1 MEKLAIFREYDI
13 RGIYGQDLV
22 RENVVRIGYLVGQE
36 LHKRGG
42 ETLGVGFDA
51 RVHSYEIFGWFCDGV
66 LASGVTPYNLGEIPT
81 PVGYFALY
89 CDFKDN
95 LNLDGS
101 VMITGSHNPPE
112 YNGFKITLLKEPF
125 FGEEIYALQRDFYA
139 LDFDF
144 VAQKIPSKS
153 KVKALNVLDLYV
165 EYMCKEFAHLKD
177 FKIPI
182 SIDCGNGVAGVSITK
197 ILDKLGIS
205 YEGLFLEPDGNFPN
219 HHPDPSEEDNLSF
232 LHKSVQQIGGIGFA
246 FDGDGDRLAVVK
258 YTPKGNK
265 VYKGDELAIIF
276 AQKIPKP
283 VVIGEVKCSL
293 NMYES
298 IDKIGTAIMYKT
310 GHSNLKVKLKKT
322 NAHMAFEVSGH
333 IFFNDRYFG
342 FDDATYA
349 ALRVLELLNSEGL
362 EFDKVLEELPKLY
375 STDEIK
381 IETTEEA
388 KFIIVER
395 LKKMLENPN
404 ALPINFPK
412 IMEIITIDGVRV
424 IFEKGWGLIRASNT
438 TPALV
443 TRFEAKSEE
452 ACKTYQKA
460 LLELLE
466 QIKECNGDN

>member
-13 RGIYGQDLV
+13 RGIYGEDLV
-22 RENVVRIGYLVGQE
+22 RENVVRIGYLIGQE
-36 LHKRGG
+36 LRKKGG
-42 ETLGVGFDA
+42 ATLGVGFDA
-51 RVHSYEIFGWFCDGV
+51 RTHSREIFKWFCDGV

-89 CDFKDN
+89 CEFEGG
-95 LNLDGS
+95 LHLDGS
-101 VMITGSHNPPE
+101 VMITGSHNPPQ

-125 FGEEIYALQRDFYA
+125 FGEAIYALEKDFYA
-139 LDFDF
+139 LDFD
-144 VAQKIPSKS
+144 VVTQKIPENSNIKT
-153 KVKALNVLDLYV
+153 LNVLEMYV
-165 EYMCKEFAHLKD
+165 AFMCKEFSHLKG

-182 SIDCGNGVAGVSITK
+182 SIDCGNGIAGVGITK
-197 ILDKLGIS
+197 ILEHLKIG

-219 HHPDPSEEDNLSF
+219 HHPDPSEEENLRF
-232 LHKSVQQIGGIGFA
+232 LHKKVQQTKGIGFA

-258 YTPKGNK
+258 YTPNENK

-276 AQKIPKP
+276 AYKIPNP

-298 IDKIGTAIMYKT
+298 IDKIGTSIMYKT
-310 GHSNLKVKLKKT
+310 GHSNLKVKLKET

-349 ALRVLELLNSEGL
+349 ALRVLELVYEEGMG
-362 EFDKVLEELPKLY
+362 FDKVLEKLPSLY

-381 IETTEEA
+381 IPTTENE
-388 KFIIVER
+388 KFAIVER
-395 LKKMLENPN
+395 LKEVLKNPN
-404 ALPINFPK
+404 TLPINFPR
-412 IMEIITIDGVRV
+412 IVDIVSIDGVRV
-424 IFEKGWGLIRASNT
+424 IFEEGWGLIRASNT
-438 TPALV
+438 TPVLV
-443 TRFEAKSEE
+443 TRFEAKSQQS
-452 ACKTYQKA
+452 CVLYQKV

-466 QIKECNGDN
+466 HIKE